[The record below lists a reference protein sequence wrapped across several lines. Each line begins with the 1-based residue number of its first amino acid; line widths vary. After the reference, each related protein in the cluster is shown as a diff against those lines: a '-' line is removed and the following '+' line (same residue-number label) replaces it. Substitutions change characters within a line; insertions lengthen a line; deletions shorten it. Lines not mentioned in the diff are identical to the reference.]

1 MTLSIRFT
9 SAVPIVG
16 NDSTTDLGIPPSLAE
31 RVRVSVPLFSTNKS
45 SSSFSKKL
53 SSVIGLLVSL
63 SHSQRLSISLM
74 FPYCFVLLDNGLNS
88 EIFSKDLINSDLFE
102 I

>member
-45 SSSFSKKL
+45 PRHFQKNYHL
-53 SSVIGLLVSL
+53 
-63 SHSQRLSISLM
+63 
-74 FPYCFVLLDNGLNS
+74 
-88 EIFSKDLINSDLFE
+88 
-102 I
+102 

>member
-31 RVRVSVPLFSTNKS
+31 RVRVSVPLFSTN
-45 SSSFSKKL
+45 
-53 SSVIGLLVSL
+53 SL
-63 SHSQRLSISLM
+63 IFDKFQHVVFADIHIS
-74 FPYCFVLLDNGLNS
+74 
-88 EIFSKDLINSDLFE
+88 
-102 I
+102 